1 MGANPTV
8 VTDNKTLISFASE
21 AVVRATKNKSL
32 TATFSIKKHTP
43 TLRGMFNMLK
53 NSNKWKI
60 VRATDDFLASSKGK
74 KAKHLFPKLKAG
86 DTLFLN
92 TEIISTRLKSK
103 DVVGGEEVT
112 ILRFNPNAVSAH
124 FGSST
129 GMAIK
134 IIS

>member
-8 VTDNKTLISFASE
+8 VTDDKTLISFASE

-32 TATFSIKKHTP
+32 TATFSVKKHAP
-43 TLRGMFNMLK
+43 NLRGMFRMFNK
-53 NSNKWKI
+53 SNKWK
-60 VRATDDFLASSKGK
+60 VVKVTKDFLASSNGK

-92 TEIISTRLKSK
+92 TDTISARLKSE
-103 DVVGGEEVT
+103 DIVGGKVVT
-112 ILRFNPNAVSAH
+112 ILRLNPHLISAH
-124 FGSST
+124 FSSDT

-134 IIS
+134 ILS

>member
-8 VTDNKTLISFASE
+8 VTDDKTLKMFATE

-32 TATFSIKKHTP
+32 TATFSVKKHAP
-43 TLRGMFNMLK
+43 NLRGMFRMFNK
-53 NSNKWKI
+53 SNKWK
-60 VRATDDFLASSKGK
+60 VVKVTKDFLASSNGK